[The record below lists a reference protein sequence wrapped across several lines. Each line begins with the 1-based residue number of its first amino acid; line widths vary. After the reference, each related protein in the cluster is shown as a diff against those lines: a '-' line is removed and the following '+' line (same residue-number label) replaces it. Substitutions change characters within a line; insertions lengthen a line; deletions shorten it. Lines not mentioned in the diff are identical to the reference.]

1 MKILIN
7 NEEVVCKNNL
17 VIKEKMLSTS
27 STILNNCYPKTWEND
42 KDYTTRFYY
51 PKDYSKCKIV
61 EETYHPY
68 IPGTTEKN
76 TMFNFNYDTTKQ
88 WQLNGLFGNTIQDG
102 TPTPSSPVP
111 IQSVTGLQNV
121 EVCGENLLDDSTF
134 KNRDVPSNQ
143 GFFING
149 FSYTIKSGIYRFGV
163 FVDNQLV
170 TTNSIVA
177 LSFRKGATSV
187 LEKVRPNED
196 FEITNEQASQ
206 INNISIYLNNTF
218 VSTYSGKKI
227 TGVMITKSEI
237 TTYEPYKG
245 NNYDINLGKN
255 LFEPVLTID
264 GTNINLTNCT
274 VNKNN
279 DVLSFTATAKD
290 WHFGDLCTTGQSY
303 QKTYGVLIE
312 VNEGETYSFTFSNT
326 NIIKNYITFYNANK
340 ISLGYVYKDTNSFTY
355 TMPSDTK
362 YISLRIGLGQATVVG
377 ETYTTTI
384 QIEKGTQATS
394 YSPYFTPIELNKIGN
409 YEDKIY
415 KQEDKWYIYKEVG
428 KAVFDGS
435 ENWVQR
441 NNGDGSTT
449 ITFQINLNT
458 GAFGSENE
466 FCNKFVYE
474 QGSSSGNEGIGIAS
488 QLDKVYIQIK
498 RNRLSSLNVTG
509 FKSWLSSNNTEFKY
523 VLSTPIT
530 EQITDEDLINQL
542 ESIYQMTLKEGT
554 NNISVT
560 SYNLP
565 IILEIHYNYKDAWTE
580 EDIIFCGCVKN
591 TGKISLNP
599 REPHYCDLQV
609 LDFKTLLSEGETLNY
624 VITNKTIT
632 EAIKQVVGSI
642 SDYGFVV
649 GNIEVSNPDDVIN
662 AYSTLNKTAYDV
674 FQYIADI
681 TQSRWFTRLV
691 DENTIAID
699 FYDPSLMTQADP
711 IEYTQEYFEENEIVD
726 MSFNY
731 STNDYRNKQIMT
743 SDEVYGNIELT
754 ETKIADG
761 YAKTYMCDNKIGDI
775 TKITV
780 NGVSKTVITKEQK
793 NYGISGDFIY
803 QPGENTFVSSSTQ
816 SSGSVI
822 VVKYYPIV
830 KGREIILD
838 AVESDRIGTQIDRK
852 GTISR
857 YENRNDTTTSQELQK
872 IGQSYLKFKGKP
884 QITLK
889 IQSTM
894 NLFNIGDVVNFE
906 APINE
911 LSVDYMVKNKTTNM
925 YITGEKTFYTF
936 ELVNNFNSED
946 EINYFDNQRA
956 KSQGNIGEGEQI
968 TRNIDLESTA
978 LIKFYDTSIEE
989 VSIGTLTTLDFQL
1002 DSVL

>member
-17 VIKEKMLSTS
+17 IIKEKMLSTS
-27 STILNNCYPKTWEND
+27 STILNNCYPKAWEND

-76 TMFNFNYDTTKQ
+76 TMFNFDYDTTKQ
-88 WQLNGLFGNTIQDG
+88 WQLNGLFGNTIQNG

-121 EVCGENLLDDSTF
+121 SITGKNMLDYSTLQYGYVGSNGTIVNTHTAGEMYSNFIKVSPSTTYTF
-134 KNRDVPSNQ
+134 KIFETSTTYNNWFVVGEYSTNDQSSFIIRD
-143 GFFING
+143 
-149 FSYTIKSGIYRFGV
+149 TM
-163 FVDNQLV
+163 
-170 TTNSIVA
+170 TT
-177 LSFRKGATSV
+177 ATQDYITFTTSATTQYV
-187 LEKVRPNED
+187 RVSARNLENATKVQLEKG
-196 FEITNEQASQ
+196 
-206 INNISIYLNNTF
+206 
-218 VSTYSGKKI
+218 STA
-227 TGVMITKSEI
+227 

-245 NNYDINLGKN
+245 NTYEVNLGKN
-255 LFEPVLTID
+255 LFD
-264 GTNINLTNCT
+264 GNY
-274 VNKNN
+274 VNAYIGGNSGYQFNYANN
-279 DVLSFTATAKD
+279 TRTAIVKV
-290 WHFGDLCTTGQSY
+290 QP
-303 QKTYGVLIE
+303 KT
-312 VNEGETYSFTFSNT
+312 
-326 NIIKNYITFYNANK
+326 
-340 ISLGYVYKDTNSFTY
+340 TY
-355 TMPSDTK
+355 TIKKYNGTGIGTRFVISEYPILLNSSTEMGENSRLFSD
-362 YISLRIGLGQATVVG
+362 SNVSQATV
-377 ETYTTTI
+377 TTSSTGNYLYI
-384 QIEKGTQATS
+384 YVTNSIDDIPYLQIEKGSNATP
-394 YSPYFTPIELNKIGN
+394 YSPYFTPIELNKIGD
-409 YEDKIY
+409 YEDR
-415 KQEDKWYIYKEVG
+415 IYKENGTWYIEKNIG
-428 KAVFDGS
+428 KVVLNGS
-435 ENWVQR
+435 ENIVQGTQEFTNVIR
-441 NNGDGSTT
+441 YSLYRPKGIIFKN
-449 ITFQINLNT
+449 IIN
-458 GAFGSENE
+458 
-466 FCNKFVYE
+466 
-474 QGSSSGNEGIGIAS
+474 SSSGYNNQFPIINNFNLDSEHLYLYNEVVYMFYNKTNIA
-488 QLDKVYIQIK
+488 
-498 RNRLSSLNVTG
+498 NVTALKT
-509 FKSWLSSNNTEFKY
+509 FLSNNNLIIY
-523 VLSTPIT
+523 GILATPIT
-530 EQITDEDLINQL
+530 EEITDEDLINQL
-542 ESIYQMTLKEGT
+542 ESIYLMTLKEGT

-560 SYNLP
+560 SSNLP

-649 GNIEVSNPDDVIN
+649 GNIEVSNPNDVIN

-761 YAKTYMCDNKIGDI
+761 YAKTYMCDNKIGNI

-780 NGVSKTVITKEQK
+780 NGVEKTVITKAES
-793 NYGISGDFIY
+793 NLGIIGDFIY
-803 QPGENTFVSSSTQ
+803 QPGEMIFNSSQIQST
-816 SSGSVI
+816 GAIIDVF
-822 VVKYYPIV
+822 YYPIV

-956 KSQGNIGEGEQI
+956 KSQGNIGEGEYI
-968 TRNIDLESTA
+968 THNIDLESTA
-978 LIKFYDTSIEE
+978 LIKFYDTDINQEQ
-989 VSIGTLTTLDFQL
+989 IGTLTKLDFQL
-1002 DSVL
+1002 ESVL